1 MMRDLN
7 GYRTVMDQVQ
17 PPENLEQ
24 TIRERLQGKK
34 FCRRKPMRA
43 AAIAVAAVLVLTV
56 SAGAAYVVR
65 NWDAMFSAY
74 FQPTEQDQQALDNAM
89 QDINV
94 TAEGSGV
101 TFTVKQILGDSQSM
115 YVTMDITLPEEMRP
129 EVVQLSDLR
138 ALAEKNGYL
147 WDGDEDNWGVL
158 QMFGTECDQENGT
171 AVGLKAIGVAQLGD
185 QAELGT
191 LEEAGEAV
199 IQNDNQF
206 RESPMPTDAIR
217 WGNGA
222 SANSLGYS
230 TRLSGQKYDAET
242 GTLTVMILFSADES
256 LAGKKCA
263 LALCGFQYEDIMSC
277 YASPNNGDVAPMET
291 TFKGLDAPIVLE
303 FTADYTPYEQE
314 YTMFKDG
321 TEIGTMLLSPITA
334 YIEVQ
339 GTRTEAEYSSLEDA
353 ALHTKEK
360 SILYDDFGRMKPVI
374 TLKDGTQIETK
385 QDNASW
391 SEQTEICYYRPE
403 RLFSL
408 EDVAEVQLE
417 GFTFV
422 PVES

>member
-1 MMRDLN
+1 MRDLN
-7 GYRTVMDQVQ
+7 GYRTVMDQMQ

-24 TIRERLQGKK
+24 NIREKLQGEK
-34 FCRRKPMRA
+34 FRRRKPMRA

-74 FQPTEQDQQALDNAM
+74 FQPTDQEQQALDNAM

-94 TAEGSGV
+94 STEGSGV

-129 EVVQLSDLR
+129 EMVQLSDLR

-171 AVGLKAIGVAQLGD
+171 AVGLKAVGVAQLGD
-185 QAELGT
+185 QAELGA

-199 IQNDNQF
+199 IETGNDF
-206 RESPMPTDAIR
+206 RESPMPTDAIQ
-217 WGNGA
+217 WGDGA
-222 SANSLGYS
+222 SANSQGYS
-230 TRLSGQKYDAET
+230 THLVNQKYDAET
-242 GTLTVMILFSADES
+242 GTLTVMMLLGADES

-263 LALCGFQYEDIMSC
+263 FALCGFRYEDIMSC
-277 YASPNNGDVAPMET
+277 YTLPNDGDVAPMET

-303 FTADYTPYEQE
+303 FTADYTPYEQD
-314 YTMFKDG
+314 YTVWKDG
-321 TEIGTMLLSPITA
+321 KEIGTMQLSPLMI
-334 YIEVQ
+334 YIEIQ
-339 GTRTEAEYSSLEDA
+339 GEKTEAEYSSMESA
-353 ALHTKEK
+353 ALRTKEK
-360 SILYDDFGRMKPVI
+360 SILFDDFVKIKPVI

-403 RLFSL
+403 RLFPL

-422 PVES
+422 PTEQ